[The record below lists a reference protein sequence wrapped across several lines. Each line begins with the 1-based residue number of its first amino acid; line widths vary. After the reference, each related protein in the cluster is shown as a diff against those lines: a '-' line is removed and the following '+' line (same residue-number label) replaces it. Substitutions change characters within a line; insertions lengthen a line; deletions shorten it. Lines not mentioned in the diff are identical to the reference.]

1 MTTQSF
7 RALSA
12 FALISIAAGS
22 SSLAAVTFT
31 NQTNFTAALTTGFF
45 AQNYQSIST
54 GGHVTP
60 WNFAGGAGNAFSYT
74 ASTPAQAF
82 LVFDIAS
89 NRYLTTSGRPTTQW
103 SAPIT
108 FTFTGA
114 PVYAVGGSFF
124 FTSAGGSVVGG
135 TVSISV
141 NGSSAA
147 ALTGQTNT
155 TFWGIISNSPI
166 TSLVITPDATHRFV
180 SVDNFTV
187 GTSSIP
193 TPGAAALGVVG
204 LLCVASQR
212 RRSIA

>member
-1 MTTQSF
+1 MTKSSIRSASVFALLCVATAAPSFAAVVYTTQASF
-7 RALSA
+7 A
-12 FALISIAAGS
+12 
-22 SSLAAVTFT
+22 
-31 NQTNFTAALTTGFF
+31 AALTPGFF
-45 AQNYQSIST
+45 AQNFQSASI
-54 GGHVTP
+54 GGHATP
-60 WNFAGGAGNAFSYT
+60 WNFAGGAGNAFTFT

-89 NRYLTTSGRPTTQW
+89 NRYLTTSGQPTTAW

-124 FTSAGGSVVGG
+124 FTSAGGSVVNGN
-135 TVSISV
+135 VAISV

-166 TSLVITPDATHRFV
+166 TSLVITPDATQRFV
-180 SVDNFTV
+180 SVDNFIV
-187 GTSSIP
+187 GTSTIP
-193 TPGAAALGVVG
+193 APGVGALGALMMG
-204 LLCVASQR
+204 TLAAR
-212 RRSIA
+212 RRRA